1 MRFGGRRVEGAPE
14 TDGNVHSL
22 GTLLIIAPGG
32 THSRSSKRIVAN
44 ICGICGI
51 PKRALRVASYLL
63 KLVVVPG
70 PRVCG
75 FKAATACAAPV
86 TPRSLRQKRQSGQVP
101 LAAVAAAKGEARQ
114 PEARQPE
121 AERADVVEVT

>member
-1 MRFGGRRVEGAPE
+1 M
-14 TDGNVHSL
+14 
-22 GTLLIIAPGG
+22 GT
-32 THSRSSKRIVAN
+32 SSPPFLPPV
-44 ICGICGI
+44 
-51 PKRALRVASYLL
+51 
-63 KLVVVPG
+63 KLVVGKAAAVVPG